1 MTLQPESIS
10 DLAHLLKVIADE
22 TRLRILGALAER
34 PRTGKELA
42 EELELTAPTISH
54 HMRKLTEVGIVLSRT
69 DAQRQ
74 WYRLNSDLLL
84 ASRRVPT
91 SVKAA
96 SAPEVEGDDDAD
108 ARFRA
113 KVIRDFFENE
123 RLKEIPAQRK
133 RRVIVLQ
140 HLMER
145 FSPEVTYREAD
156 VNALLR
162 TAHEDVATLRRELVD
177 YGFMQ
182 RDRGIYQVSRA
193 GPVRSRQVAQEI
205 TGAEQSW
212 LQSLLAR
219 VAQPDTPTGLN
230 EKDTPT

>member
-1 MTLQPESIS
+1 MASHPESVS

-22 TRLRILGALAER
+22 TRLRILGSLAER

-54 HMRKLTEVGIVLSRT
+54 HMRKLTDAGIVLSRSE
-69 DAQRQ
+69 AQRQ
-74 WYRLNSDLLL
+74 WYYLNSDLLL

-91 SVKAA
+91 SE
-96 SAPEVEGDDDAD
+96 STTAPPPVDGDDDAD

-123 RLKEIPAQRK
+123 RLRDIPAQRK

-145 FSPEVTYREAD
+145 FDPNASYREAD

-162 TAHEDVATLRRELVD
+162 SAHEDVATLRRELVD

-193 GPVRSRQVAQEI
+193 GPIRSRQVAQEI
-205 TGAEQSW
+205 TGTEQPW

-219 VAQPDTPTGLN
+219 VTSTQSQSEISD
-230 EKDTPT
+230 KDSTA